1 MTEEECQLCR
11 QWIGDSPFTSWLGL
25 QVHAAPAGLEAV
37 LPFEEK
43 NVGNPFIRSLHGG
56 IVSAALECGGGL
68 LAAYLDEL
76 DRIQRP
82 ASISI
87 SYLRST
93 ADRDLNIQVL
103 PIKEGRRLLF
113 LTAQAW
119 QDDDTKPVASAM
131 MTFSRKTKEVQ

>member
-1 MTEEECQLCR
+1 MSEEGHKLYR
-11 QWIGDSPFTSWLGL
+11 QWIEASPFTSWLGL
-25 QVHAAPAGLEAV
+25 QVHAAPTGLEAI

-68 LAAYLDEL
+68 LAARLHGL

-103 PIKEGRRLLF
+103 PIKTGRRLLF
-113 LTAQAW
+113 LTAKAW
-119 QDDDTKPVASAM
+119 QDDDDKPVAIAT
-131 MTFSRKTKEVQ
+131 MTFLRKTKEV